1 MDYITKNTFAQEIH
15 PWQPFVP
22 KKADKIILGTFPTH
36 ERNRGSSKF
45 YYPNPNNEFWK
56 ILFDIAGLGS
66 EDSQE
71 KDPVKL
77 RKQVL
82 AKLGLGIADIC
93 TVIYRQKT
101 SSNDN
106 ALFPI
111 EFTDIFLLLDNHPNI
126 KTLIVT
132 SSSKSSST
140 LAWLHQYCSLNGYTF
155 KIPKGRLPKSTIL
168 KFTNR
173 AIRIEIIPSS
183 SGQSPIRG
191 NERLEMYKAALLNSI

>member
-1 MDYITKNTFAQEIH
+1 MDYITKNTFTKEIH

-22 KKADKIILGTFPTH
+22 KNADKLILGTFPTH
-36 ERNRGSSKF
+36 ERNRGTYKF
-45 YYPNPNNEFWK
+45 YYPNTNNEFWK
-56 ILFDIAGLGS
+56 ILFDIAGLGL

-71 KDPVKL
+71 KDPIKL
-77 RKQVL
+77 RKHVL
-82 AKLGLGIADIC
+82 TKLGLGIADIC

-111 EFTDIFLLLDNHPNI
+111 EFTDIFLLLDNHPSI

-132 SSSKSSST
+132 SSSKNSST
-140 LAWLHQYCSLNGYTF
+140 LAWLHQYCNLNGYTF

-168 KFTNR
+168 NFTNR
-173 AIRIEIIPSS
+173 TIRIEIIPSS
-183 SGQSPIRG
+183 SGQSPIKG
-191 NERLEMYKAALLNSI
+191 NERLEMYKIALLKST

>member
-36 ERNRGSSKF
+36 ERNRGSYKF

-111 EFTDIFLLLDNHPNI
+111 EFTDIFRLLDNHPNI

-173 AIRIEIIPSS
+173 TIRIEIIPSS

-191 NERLEMYKAALLNSI
+191 NERLDMYKAALLNSI